1 LRSFLS
7 VVCSR
12 PAAELVDLGPVVGAN
27 VAFLGE
33 RVGCKIH
40 VEDLYADLDRHA
52 QQGALERFPEF
63 LGRRFPLPA
72 ESIDAVLCW
81 DVFDYLDPPAAS
93 VLAGELMRL
102 LRPAG
107 ALLAFF
113 GTSGPRAPR
122 YTKYIIE
129 DEEHLRYRA
138 YATASSPPRPLQNR
152 EIVRLFERLEVS
164 DSVLL
169 KSGVREMLF
178 RKPVRRGAAYPPSG

>member
-1 LRSFLS
+1 M
-7 VVCSR
+7 
-12 PAAELVDLGPVVGAN
+12 LVDLGPAVGAN
-27 VAFLGE
+27 VTFLGE

-40 VEDLYADLDRHA
+40 VEDLYAHLDRHA
-52 QQGALERFPEF
+52 QQGALDRFPGF
-63 LGRRFPLPA
+63 LETRFPLPE

-93 VLAGELMRL
+93 VLAGELMRV

-113 GTSGPRAPR
+113 GTSGPRDLR

-129 DEEHLRYRA
+129 DEEHLRYRF
-138 YATASSPPRPLQNR
+138 YGTACSLPRVLQNR
-152 EIVRLFERLEVS
+152 DIVKLFDRLDVS

-169 KSGVREMLF
+169 KSGVREILF
-178 RKPVRRGAAYPPSG
+178 RKPAPLPRHQSIV